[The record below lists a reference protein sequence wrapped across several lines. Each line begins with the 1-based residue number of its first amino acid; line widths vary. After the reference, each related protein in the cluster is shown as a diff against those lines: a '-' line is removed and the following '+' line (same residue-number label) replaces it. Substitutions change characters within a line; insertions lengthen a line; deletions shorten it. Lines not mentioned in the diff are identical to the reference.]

1 MTTRVALFGA
11 GGRMGGVLAKM
22 VIEADDLTLAGAYE
36 RSSHPDIG
44 RDVGVISG
52 LSVQKQVLSSLPD
65 RIEADVVMDFSLPEG
80 TAQLLRVL
88 RGRPLPLICGTT
100 GLSESIRDEVAML
113 AMRAPVV
120 WSPNFSSGVNLLF
133 HLVRRAVAGMG
144 SDVEVEVEEIH
155 HRNKKDSPSGTALRL
170 VEEAALALKS
180 DIDPVTIFG
189 RQGEIG
195 ARPHHQIGVHALR
208 GGDVVGEHTVFL
220 FGNGERLELTHR
232 TSGREALASGAL
244 KAARWVGAQQPGLYG
259 MLDVLG
265 IQP

>member
-120 WSPNFSSGVNLLF
+120 WSPNFSSVSICCF
-133 HLVRRAVAGMG
+133 TWCAA
-144 SDVEVEVEEIH
+144 
-155 HRNKKDSPSGTALRL
+155 PSRVWEAMWKWRWRKSTIETRKILR
-170 VEEAALALKS
+170 
-180 DIDPVTIFG
+180 
-189 RQGEIG
+189 Q
-195 ARPHHQIGVHALR
+195 ARPCVW
-208 GGDVVGEHTVFL
+208 
-220 FGNGERLELTHR
+220 
-232 TSGREALASGAL
+232 L
-244 KAARWVGAQQPGLYG
+244 KKRRWRSNP
-259 MLDVLG
+259 
-265 IQP
+265 ISIP